1 MSKRKNTSYISG
13 KESRE
18 ITRFNRRL
26 TRRLEKERAN
36 KSADPAKYTT
46 TMRDDNNIVEFDNVC
61 SYFFSDVGTVK
72 AVDGVSFDVPR
83 RATVGIVGD

>member
-61 SYFFSDVGTVK
+61 SLSLIHISEPTR
-72 AVDGVSFDVPR
+72 P
-83 RATVGIVGD
+83 

>member
-61 SYFFSDVGTVK
+61 SYFFSDV
-72 AVDGVSFDVPR
+72 AP
-83 RATVGIVGD
+83 

>member
-46 TMRDDNNIVEFDNVC
+46 TKI
-61 SYFFSDVGTVK
+61 G
-72 AVDGVSFDVPR
+72 
-83 RATVGIVGD
+83 RAHV